1 MKKGHNMEGIA
12 QRSRSMRLLA
22 SLGMACLFGSAASV
36 PVALAESVDG
46 IAAIVNQDVIMRSEL
61 DKRVRQVATQLQQ
74 RGIAQ
79 PAPEALRQQVLD
91 RLILEDVQLQMAAR
105 AHLSVSDEQFN
116 GALQGIAANNHVT
129 VNQFIDSLER
139 QGYRFADVREQIR
152 REMLLSMVQQGSVAG
167 QVRVTDQEIDQYLAR
182 MATAQNVEY
191 HLAHILVP
199 LPENPD
205 AEQVAAAQQRIEQL
219 RRAIADGENFQTAA
233 AAASSGNDA
242 FSGGDLGWRRRDD
255 MPTIFSTAVPNM
267 TVGEVSAPIRSAS
280 GFHLVKLVDRR
291 GHDVQRHIVQQY
303 KARHILIAPNP
314 IRSQQE
320 ALQYAASIKQRI
332 LSGED
337 FTVLAKANSDDHG
350 SALSGGELGW
360 VDADD
365 MVPSFAQVL
374 KTAPEGKL
382 IGPIQSPFGWHLIEV
397 EGRRTQDVTVQF
409 EREQARRAIFQ
420 RKAEEDLDG
429 WLQELKAGA
438 YIDNRLYPQD
448 SNGTSPAVAP
458 IQTESQ
464 Q

>member
-1 MKKGHNMEGIA
+1 MMKKGHDMEGIA
-12 QRSRSMRLLA
+12 QRSRSKRLLA
-22 SLGMACLFGSAASV
+22 SLGMACLLGNAVTVQAAF
-36 PVALAESVDG
+36 AEPVDG
-46 IAAIVNQDVIMRSEL
+46 IAAVVNQDVIMRSDL
-61 DKRVRQVATQLQQ
+61 DKRVRQVAMQLQQ

-79 PAPEALRQQVLD
+79 PAPDALRQQVLD
-91 RLILEDVQLQMAAR
+91 RLILEDIQIQMAAK
-105 AHLSVSDEQFN
+105 AHLNVSDEQFN
-116 GALQGIAANNHVT
+116 NALQGIAANNHTT

-199 LPENPD
+199 LPENPS
-205 AEQVAAAQQRIEQL
+205 AEQVTTAQQRIEKL
-219 RRAIADGENFQTAA
+219 RRAIADGEDFQTAA
-233 AAASSGNDA
+233 AAGSAGSDA

-255 MPTIFSTAVPNM
+255 MPTIFASAVPNM
-267 TVGEVSAPIRSAS
+267 TVGEVSAPIRSSS

-291 GHDVQRHIVQQY
+291 GRDVQRHIVQQY

-320 ALQYAASIKQRI
+320 ALQFANALKQRI
-332 LSGED
+332 LGGED
-337 FTVLAKANSDDHG
+337 FTALAKANSDDHG

-382 IGPIQSPFGWHLIEV
+382 VGPVQSPFGWHLIEV
-397 EGRRTQDVTVQF
+397 EGRRTQDMTVQF

-448 SNGTSPAVAP
+448 GTRSVEAVP
-458 IQTESQ
+458 PQS
-464 Q
+464 